1 MNLPPI
7 RQLQYL
13 VALREELHFG
23 RAASSLNVTQST
35 LSTGIRELESFLSIT
50 LVERTSKSVTFTK
63 AGEDIVD
70 RARYIMMQVEDLVTE
85 ARVSQTRWRCP
96 SNWAPFRRSRPIAS
110 VTTLTSCSR
119 HSRACNFISEKIPAP
134 TSSMS
139 C

>member
-85 ARVSQTRWRCP
+85 ARSFTDP
-96 SNWAPFRRSRPIAS
+96 LALPIKLGA
-110 VTTLTSCSR
+110 
-119 HSRACNFISEKIPAP
+119 HSDDRALLHR
-134 TSSMS
+134 
-139 C
+139 